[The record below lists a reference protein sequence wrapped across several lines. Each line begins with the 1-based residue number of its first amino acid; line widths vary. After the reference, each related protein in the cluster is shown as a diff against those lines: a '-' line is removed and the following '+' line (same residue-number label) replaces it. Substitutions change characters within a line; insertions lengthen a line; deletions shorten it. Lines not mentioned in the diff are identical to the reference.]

1 MRLYWEVARR
11 GFRRF
16 ATYRGATFAGV
27 FTNTVFGFLKAYV
40 LLALYEHRADV
51 GGFDAQ
57 DAVTFVFVSQGF
69 LAAVGAFGSL
79 EIAERIKTG
88 DVVSDLYRPIDFQAY
103 WLAQDLGRA
112 AFQAVFRGIPPAL
125 VGAAVFD
132 LVVPSSPLVVAA
144 FLVSLVFAVVISF
157 TIRFLASLTAFWLI
171 DERGAVQIAGLIA
184 LFMTGFVVPVNFF
197 PGWLADVARVLPWA
211 AYVQL
216 PIEVF
221 LGKHDG
227 AALVGVL
234 ALQVVWAVTLL
245 GAGRL
250 VLAAATRKLVV
261 QGG

>member
-40 LLALYEHRADV
+40 LLALYEHQREI
-51 GGFDAQ
+51 GGFDAR
-57 DAVTFVFVSQGF
+57 DAVTFIFVSQGF
-69 LAAVGAFGSL
+69 LATVGAFGSL

-88 DVVSDLYRPIDFQAY
+88 DIVSDLYRPIDFQNY
-103 WLAQDLGRA
+103 WLAQDMGRA
-112 AFQAVFRGIPPAL
+112 GFHAIFRGIPPF
-125 VGAAVFD
+125 VIGAFVFD
-132 LVVPSSPLVVAA
+132 LVLPTSPVVIAA
-144 FLVSLVFAVVISF
+144 FLVGLALAAVLSFAV
-157 TIRFLASLTAFWLI
+157 RFIVSLTAFWLI
-171 DERGAVQIAGLIA
+171 DERGAVQITGLVA
-184 LFMTGFVVPVNFF
+184 LFMSGFVVPVNFF

-221 LGKHDG
+221 LGKHHG
-227 AALVGVL
+227 ADLAAVL
-234 ALQVVWAVTLL
+234 ALQVAWTVALL
-245 GAGRL
+245 AAGRL
-250 VLAAATRKLVV
+250 VLAAATRKVVV